1 MQRASQSK
9 SDGLLQFTSKISQT
23 IDQEGMNCAKIDC
36 FDCVSIYFCC
46 LLTSL
51 CSYDSIQSP
60 AY

>member
-1 MQRASQSK
+1 MQRASKSK
-9 SDGLLQFTSKISQT
+9 SDGLLQFASKISQT
-23 IDQEGMNCAKIDC
+23 IDQEVMNCATNDC
-36 FDCVSIYFCC
+36 FDCVSTYFCC